1 MKDIKKEELKIERLP
16 ELKERFEELEKQI
29 DEMYTRKIKNNEE
42 CGFEWYKKEV
52 YPLKEEQEYIER
64 LINRIKRFNV
74 KVGDGV
80 TIHLYSD
87 SHAGTVIRRTAKSIT
102 IQQDKA
108 IRIDNNGVSES
119 QEYRFERDENGWI
132 STHRWSDVYGAFRS
146 SGDQSI
152 GITNGR
158 YEYYDYSF

>member
-1 MKDIKKEELKIERLP
+1 MKDIKKEVLSIERL
-16 ELKERFEELEKQI
+16 ESLEKRIEELEKQI
-29 DEMYTRKIKNNEE
+29 SAEYDKRTYEE
-42 CGFEWYKKEV
+42 RDNFKWYKETIA
-52 YPLKEEQEYIER
+52 PLTDEKDYTER

-87 SHAGTVIRRTAKSIT
+87 SHAATVIKRTAKSIT
-102 IQQDKA
+102 VQQDKA
-108 IRIDNNGVSES
+108 IRIDHNGVSED
-119 QEYRFERDENGWI
+119 QTYTFERDEKGWV
-132 STHRWSDVYGAFRS
+132 STYRWSDVYGAFRS

>member
-29 DEMYTRKIKNNEE
+29 DEMYIRKIKNNEE

-132 STHRWSDVYGAFRS
+132 STYRWSDVYGAFRS

-152 GITNGR
+152 GITNSR

>member
-1 MKDIKKEELKIERLP
+1 MKEIKKEELKMERLP
-16 ELKERFEELEKQI
+16 ELKSRFDELEKQI
-29 DEMYTRKIKNNEE
+29 DEKYMERNRLLELDLN
-42 CGFEWYKKEV
+42 WYKKEIS
-52 YPLKEEQEYIER
+52 PLREEQKYIER

-74 KVGDGV
+74 QVGDGV

-87 SHAGTVIRRTAKSIT
+87 SHAATVIKRTPKSIT
-102 IQQDKA
+102 VQQDKA
-108 IRIDNNGVSES
+108 IRIDKNGMSED
-119 QEYRFERDENGWI
+119 QEYRFERDEKGWV
-132 STHRWSDVYGAFRS
+132 STYRWSDVYGAFRS